1 MSDRDL
7 HDLIGDDL
15 PREELE
21 RLRRV
26 HELLVAAGPPPELSD
41 TLHEAPATAAEQPLE
56 NVVAFMPRRRVGV
69 AIALAAALAAAA
81 FFGGWAIGHRGG
93 GFERGAAPI
102 LMRGTPLA
110 PNARA
115 SLVLGKTDDSG
126 NTRLQM
132 RVHGLPEVAGRTYYE
147 LYLTR
152 KGDLS
157 VTCGPFRVGDGT
169 TTVELSIPYS
179 LEAGVYDGWVV
190 TRERAGGPAH
200 TAILMRTRTI

>member
-7 HDLIGDDL
+7 HDLIGDDV
-15 PREELE
+15 PGDELA

-41 TLHEAPATAAEQPLE
+41 TLREVPVTAAEQPLE
-56 NVVAFMPRRRVGV
+56 SVVPFMPRRRLGV
-69 AIALAAALAAAA
+69 AIALAAALAAGA
-81 FFGGWAIGHRGG
+81 FFGGWAVGHRGG
-93 GFERGAAPI
+93 GFERSAAPV
-102 LMRGTPLA
+102 LLRGTPLA

-115 SLVLGKTDDSG
+115 TLVLGKTDGSG

-169 TTVELSIPYS
+169 TTVDLSIPYS
-179 LEAGVYDGWVV
+179 LDRGVYDGWVV

-200 TAILMRTRTI
+200 SAILMRTRKI